1 MSAKDKQRL
10 AIAVGLVIVVAA
22 ALYLLLFR
30 PRAEPTASVGSESGG
45 TPFGAAAIKPQGA
58 AAPQPPA
65 APGPPAPAAAQAP
78 PEVQPGPSRSDP
90 FALLFPPP
98 PPKRETPPPPPP
110 PPLAVVVVGIPPVM
124 VEALPPI
131 RRPAGLLAGVPQRR
145 VAGVLWNDRV
155 WAIIESEK
163 ITAVV
168 QPGDVVDGN
177 TVQAISPQGM
187 ILTSKSGKETEVPLR
202 GRGQGAAPGSVPVG
216 APAGRP
222 TLPTV
227 LQPL

>member
-30 PRAEPTASVGSESGG
+30 PRAAPTASVGSESGG
-45 TPFGAAAIKPQGA
+45 TPFGAVATQPRGA

-65 APGPPAPAAAQAP
+65 APGPPAPAVAQAP
-78 PEVQPGPSRSDP
+78 APPQPGPSRPDP
-90 FALLFPPP
+90 FAPLFPPTP
-98 PPKRETPPPPPP
+98 PEKQRRPPPPP
-110 PPLAVVVVGIPPVM
+110 PPLAVEVVGIPPVM

-131 RRPAGLLAGVPQRR
+131 RRPLGAVGGVSQRR

-177 TVQAISPQGM
+177 TVQAISPQGL
-187 ILTSKSGKETEVPLR
+187 ILTSKGGKETEVPLR
-202 GRGQGAAPGSVPVG
+202 SRGQGPAPGSVPVG

-222 TLPTV
+222 TLPTM